1 MEAIGTVSEP
11 SVDDVQATL
20 ELLQRAPELY
30 LRQNDEQR
38 ARLLRVLVWNCRW
51 SDRKIE
57 PIYRKPFDLV
67 AQGIS
72 SANWYAQQESNQ
84 LDA

>member
-30 LRQNDEQR
+30 RRQNTSKGRHCSECWFGTASGVTGR
-38 ARLLRVLVWNCRW
+38 
-51 SDRKIE
+51 
-57 PIYRKPFDLV
+57 
-67 AQGIS
+67 
-72 SANWYAQQESNQ
+72 
-84 LDA
+84 